1 MPAKTILF
9 LLAFIFA
16 CVGALFV
23 PLIGVLGY
31 MAHYHGLERE
41 WWAAPLKSY
50 GIRYAFVLAA
60 VTAVGIVLCHGRL
73 RYGKPL
79 LLGTERLLLLFLA
92 IAAVSVAYG
101 GMPSA
106 ERYVV
111 MDHPV
116 LKLAKI
122 LLFVLMLTH
131 VAVTKRDLNAVL
143 WLLVIGALWLG
154 VQAYWTPRVQF
165 VRGRL
170 ETVGG
175 PDFHEANVL
184 PAYLV
189 PLLAVVAVQ
198 FARSRWLGRAV
209 CVVAG
214 VFATNALVL
223 TRSRGGVV
231 GLAAASLAAA
241 MMAPRQHRAKVIV
254 GLVVVAVGLIYLAD
268 PQFVSRVMTIQPE
281 SGERDP
287 SAQNRLYLWQASV
300 DMLLANPF
308 GVGAG
313 RFHDRIGAYASALAG
328 KDAHNTF
335 VRCYGELGVHGFAV
349 FVGII
354 ASAFLALKRVRER
367 AARLPEPDRRE
378 ITYMALGLGTGI
390 VAMLACGL
398 TVTLLYVEYF
408 WWLLALPVCLER
420 VVANLEADHGLLK
433 EVEDARPASRQ
444 VRAREPAAARA

>member
-165 VRGRL
+165 
-170 ETVGG
+170 
-175 PDFHEANVL
+175 
-184 PAYLV
+184 
-189 PLLAVVAVQ
+189 
-198 FARSRWLGRAV
+198 ARSSGNGRR
-209 CVVAG
+209 AG
-214 VFATNALVL
+214 
-223 TRSRGGVV
+223 
-231 GLAAASLAAA
+231 
-241 MMAPRQHRAKVIV
+241 
-254 GLVVVAVGLIYLAD
+254 
-268 PQFVSRVMTIQPE
+268 
-281 SGERDP
+281 
-287 SAQNRLYLWQASV
+287 
-300 DMLLANPF
+300 
-308 GVGAG
+308 
-313 RFHDRIGAYASALAG
+313 
-328 KDAHNTF
+328 
-335 VRCYGELGVHGFAV
+335 
-349 FVGII
+349 
-354 ASAFLALKRVRER
+354 
-367 AARLPEPDRRE
+367 LP
-378 ITYMALGLGTGI
+378 
-390 VAMLACGL
+390 
-398 TVTLLYVEYF
+398 
-408 WWLLALPVCLER
+408 
-420 VVANLEADHGLLK
+420 
-433 EVEDARPASRQ
+433 
-444 VRAREPAAARA
+444 